1 MKNHACGTWRPA
13 PHSPLC
19 APELRAAERL
29 RASGRLALHSLYRS
43 IGLLAT
49 LVCATSLRGQLPTLT
64 RIDQIRQ
71 LTLGQAKRGYP
82 VRLRAVV
89 TYYSSQGFDFSTQE
103 STEASP
109 TPDMFIQ
116 DSTAGIWVNTPV
128 GGSPAQAGQLI
139 EIEGVSEAPD
149 FAPQIGKPHWKV
161 IGRAPMPVARR
172 TSFERMA
179 STMEDSQWVEIEG
192 TVRSAKETKGVL
204 SLSVAVS
211 GGQLRALIP
220 EFRQPVPTGLID
232 TEVRIRGAC
241 GALFNQ
247 KNQLIGVL
255 LYVPGLD
262 QVEVVKPAPAD
273 PFAAPVLPI
282 SSPQQ
287 FTPEGVSG
295 HRIHVRG
302 VVSFQQPGSLLY
314 ISDGAVGL
322 RVETRQATRVHAGDR
337 LDVLGFPHLSGSRPV
352 LEDATFRVISGGPPP
367 RPSPTTAKQLLE
379 GEYDSALISIQADLL
394 EKSLLPGNQILMLQD
409 DRLTFSASL
418 AASSADD
425 KLNSVL
431 AGSRL
436 RVTGVCVAQKDENGR
451 NQSFRILFDD
461 SYDLI
466 ILKQPSWW
474 TTRHASKVL
483 EWAALIFLAV
493 LVWVIVLRRKV
504 REQTETMRQRL
515 ERETALEEQHRDL
528 FENANDL
535 IQSVDPQGK
544 FLYVNRAWR
553 ETLGYRED
561 ELGALTLS
569 SVIHP
574 DCQPHCQSLFE
585 RVATGKPLEGVEVQ
599 FVTKGGEKVILE
611 GNANCRFVNGK
622 PVATRGIFRNITA
635 RKQAEESLHRERSLL
650 RMLIDSTP
658 DYVYV
663 KDTANRFLL
672 ANASL
677 AHRMGQAT
685 AEDLLGKTDL
695 DFYPK
700 ELATKF
706 ISDEQEIM
714 RSGRA
719 VVNREECVQD
729 AGGNT
734 IWHLTTEVPFRNAAG
749 EVVGLVGIGRNITER
764 KQAVEALEKE
774 QRFVKGVLNSVQAGI
789 VACDAEGV
797 LTLFNKAAREFHG
810 LPEQSIRADQWTEH
824 YDLYLPDGSTPM
836 KKEEIP
842 LFRALEGEPVNDVE
856 MMIIPKHGR
865 PRTLLA
871 NGQTIL
877 SPEGKKLGAVVAMHD
892 ITERKRVEAEV
903 RKAKEAAEAANRAKS
918 EFVANM
924 SHEIRT
930 PMNGILGMTEL
941 ALDTELTPEQ
951 RDYLGMVKTSADSL
965 LTVINDIL
973 DFSKIE
979 AGKLDLESIEFSLR
993 GSLEPSMKALALRA
1007 HQKGLELN
1015 WRVRS
1020 DVPDIV
1026 LGDPSRLRQ
1035 ILVNLV
1041 GNAIKFTEQG
1051 EVTVQVDR
1059 KPAAEG
1065 MVQLHFSVRDTGIG
1079 VAREKQ
1085 ASIFQPFTQAD
1096 GSTARR
1102 HGGTGLGLTISRRL
1116 VDMMGG
1122 KIWVESTPGF
1132 GSTFHFTT
1140 FLGVGKQ
1147 REQIIPAQSSSL
1159 AGVSVLVVDDN
1170 TTNRRILEEML
1181 RGWRMKP
1188 TLAENARMA
1197 LSSLEEAQEDGKFFS
1212 LVLTDVNMPEMDG
1225 FALVERIRQNPRMS
1239 AASIIMLTSAGQ
1251 RGDAARCRQLE
1262 VAAYLTKPVGQSELL
1277 DAILRVLGARA
1288 SETQPCALVTRHSLR
1303 EGRKGPRVLLAE
1315 DNAINQTLAV
1325 RLLEKR
1331 GCSVEIAG
1339 NGREAVAAFEK
1350 QSFDLVLMDVQMP
1363 EMDGFEATAAIRDRE
1378 RTTGTHTPIVAMT
1391 AHVMKGDREQCLAAG
1406 MDGYIP
1412 KPVRAQEL
1420 LEVLNRLTPRDAV
1433 PAPETASA

>member
-1 MKNHACGTWRPA
+1 MKIHRPGTW
-13 PHSPLC
+13 
-19 APELRAAERL
+19 
-29 RASGRLALHSLYRS
+29 RLALHPLCRPTW
-43 IGLLAT
+43 LLIT
-49 LVCATSLRGQLPTLT
+49 LVCATGLQAQAPAPETTDLPTLT
-64 RIDQIRQ
+64 QIDQVRR
-71 LTLGQAKRGYP
+71 LNLEQAKRGYP

-89 TYYSSQGFDFSTQE
+89 TYYASQGFDFLSQE
-103 STEASP
+103 TPPAP
-109 TPDMFIQ
+109 PAPDMFIQ
-116 DSTAGIWVNTPV
+116 DSTAGIWVNVPL
-128 GGSPAQAGQLI
+128 GASPAQAGQLI

-149 FAPQIGKPHWKV
+149 FAPQIGKPRWKV
-161 IGRAPMPVARR
+161 IGRAPMPLARR
-172 TSFERMA
+172 TTFERMA

-192 TVRSAKETKGVL
+192 VVRSAEENKGVL
-204 SLSVAVS
+204 GLSVAVN
-211 GGQLRALIP
+211 GGRLRALIP
-220 EFRQPVPTGLID
+220 EFRQPVPNGLID
-232 TEVRIRGAC
+232 AEVRIRGAC

-262 QVEVVKPAPAD
+262 QVEVTKPARAD
-273 PFAAPVLPI
+273 AFATPVQPI

-287 FTPEGVSG
+287 FTPEGVYG

-302 VVSFQQPGSLLY
+302 VVTLQQPGNLLY
-314 ISDGAVGL
+314 ISDGGVGL
-322 RVETRQATRVHAGDR
+322 RVETRQAARVRAGDR
-337 LDVLGFPHLSGSRPV
+337 LDVLGFPQLSGSRPV
-352 LEDATFRVISGGPPP
+352 LEDATFRLIVGGPPP
-367 RPSPTTAKQLLE
+367 TPTPTTAKQLLE
-379 GEYDSALISIQADLL
+379 GEYDSALVSIQADLL
-394 EKSLLPGNQILMLQD
+394 EKSLFPGNQILMLQD
-409 DRLTFSASL
+409 GRLTFSASMSN
-418 AASSADD
+418 ASVDD
-425 KLNSVL
+425 KLDSLL
-431 AGSRL
+431 AGSRVQL
-436 RVTGVCVAQKDENGR
+436 TGVCVAQKDENGT
-451 NQSFRILFDD
+451 NQSFRILFNG
-461 SYDLI
+461 SNDLT

-474 TTRHASKVL
+474 TARHASEVL
-483 EWAALIFLAV
+483 GWAGVILLAV
-493 LVWVIVLRRKV
+493 MVWVVILRRKV
-504 REQTETMRQRL
+504 GQQTETMRQRL
-515 ERETALEEQHRDL
+515 EREAALEEQHRDL

-535 IQSVDPQGK
+535 IQSVDLQGK
-544 FLYVNRAWR
+544 LLYANRAWR

-561 ELGALTLS
+561 ELGALSLS
-569 SVIHP
+569 NVIHP
-574 DCQPHCQSLFE
+574 DCQARCQDLFD
-585 RVATGKPLEGVEVQ
+585 RVVRGEAVEGIEVE

-611 GNANCRFVNGK
+611 GNANCRFVDGK
-622 PVATRGIFRNITA
+622 PVATRAIFRNVTA

-650 RMLIDSTP
+650 RTLIDNTP

-672 ANASL
+672 ANAAL
-677 AHRMGQAT
+677 ARRMGQAT

-695 DFYPK
+695 DFYPR

-714 RSGRA
+714 RSARA

-729 AGGNT
+729 AVGNT
-734 IWHLTTEVPFRNAAG
+734 IWHLTTEVPFCNAAG

-774 QRFVKGVLNSVQAGI
+774 QRFVKGLLDSVQAGI
-789 VACDAEGV
+789 VACDADGV
-797 LTLFNKAAREFHG
+797 LTLFNRAAREFHG
-810 LPEQSIRADQWTEH
+810 LPEQPIRPDQWAQY
-824 YDLYLPDGSTPM
+824 YDLYLPDGRTPM
-836 KKEEIP
+836 KKEDVP
-842 LFRALEGEPVNDVE
+842 LFRALQGQPVCDVE
-856 MMIIPKHGR
+856 MMIVPKNER

-871 NGQTIL
+871 NGQTIA

-941 ALDTELTPEQ
+941 ALDTELTAEQ

-979 AGKLDLESIEFSLR
+979 AGRLDLEAIEFSLR
-993 GSLEPSMKALALRA
+993 GSLEPAMKAMALRA

-1015 WRVRS
+1015 WRVHS
-1020 DVPDIV
+1020 DVPDVV
-1026 LGDPSRLRQ
+1026 LGDPGRLRQ
-1035 ILVNLV
+1035 VLVNLV
-1041 GNAIKFTEQG
+1041 GNAVKFTEQG

-1059 KPAAEG
+1059 ESESEG
-1065 MVQLHFSVRDTGIG
+1065 RAQLHFSVRDTGIG
-1079 VAREKQ
+1079 IPPEKQ
-1085 ASIFQPFTQAD
+1085 AAVFEPFTQAD

-1122 KIWVESTPGF
+1122 RIWVESTPGF

-1140 FLGVGKQ
+1140 CLGVGKQ

-1159 AGVSVLVVDDN
+1159 VGVSVLVVDDN

-1188 TLAENARMA
+1188 TLTENARMA
-1197 LSSLEEAQEDGKFFS
+1197 LSCLEEAQKHGTFFP
-1212 LVLTDVNMPEMDG
+1212 LILTDVNMPEMDG
-1225 FALVERIRQNPRMS
+1225 FALVEQIRQNPRM
-1239 AASIIMLTSAGQ
+1239 AATSIIMLTSAGQ

-1262 VAAYLTKPVGQSELL
+1262 VAAYLTKPVGQSELF
-1277 DAILRVLGARA
+1277 DAIVRVLGSRP
-1288 SETQPCALVTRHSLR
+1288 SETQQGALVTRHSIR

-1315 DNAINQTLAV
+1315 DNAVNQTLAV

-1331 GCSVEIAG
+1331 GCSVEVAG

-1350 QSFDLVLMDVQMP
+1350 QNFDLVLMDVQMP
-1363 EMDGFEATAAIRDRE
+1363 EMDGFEATAAIRERE

-1420 LEVLNRLTPRDAV
+1420 FEVLSSLTPADPV
-1433 PAPETASA
+1433 PVPETTPA

>member
-1 MKNHACGTWRPA
+1 MKICPRGTSRPA
-13 PHSPLC
+13 PQSRVRDR
-19 APELRAAERL
+19 AP
-29 RASGRLALHSLYRS
+29 GRLALHPVCRS
-43 IGLLAT
+43 ILLFAT
-49 LVCATSLRGQLPTLT
+49 LNWATVVGGQTPAPATTALPTLT
-64 RIDQIRQ
+64 QIDQVRR
-71 LTLGQAKRGYP
+71 LTPEQANRGYP
-82 VRLRAVV
+82 VRLDAVV
-89 TYYSSQGFDFSTQE
+89 TYYASQGFDFLTQE
-103 STEASP
+103 TPP
-109 TPDMFIQ
+109 TQTAPDMFIQ
-116 DSTAGIWVNTPV
+116 DSTAGIWVNVPV
-128 GGSPAQAGQLI
+128 GGSSAEAGQSI
-139 EIEGVSEAPD
+139 EIEGVTEALD
-149 FAPQIGKPHWKV
+149 FAPQIGKPRWKV
-161 IGRAPMPVARR
+161 IGRAPMPTARR

-192 TVRSAKETKGVL
+192 IVRSAERKKGVL
-204 SLSVAVS
+204 GLNVAVS
-211 GGQLRALIP
+211 GGQVRALIP
-220 EFRQPVPTGLID
+220 EPGQQVPDGLID

-262 QVEVVKPAPAD
+262 QVEIMKPASAD
-273 PFAAPVLPI
+273 PFAAPVQPI

-287 FTPEGVSG
+287 FTPEGMSG
-295 HRIHVRG
+295 HRIHVSG

-314 ISDGAVGL
+314 ISDGGVGL
-322 RVETRQATRVHAGDR
+322 RVETRQATRVRPGDR
-337 LDVLGFPHLSGSRPV
+337 LDVLGFPHLSGFRPV
-352 LEDATFRVISGGPPP
+352 LEDAIFRVITEGPPP
-367 RPSPTTAKQLLE
+367 KPTPTTAKQLLE
-379 GEYDSALISIQADLL
+379 GEYDSALVSIQANLL
-394 EKSLLPGNQILMLQD
+394 EKSLFPGNEILMLQD
-409 DRLTFSASL
+409 GRLTFSASM
-418 AASSADD
+418 AADGGDD
-425 KLNSVL
+425 KLDSL
-431 AGSRL
+431 PAGSRL
-436 RVTGVCVAQKDENGR
+436 QVTGVCVAQKDENGS
-451 NQSFRILFDD
+451 NQSFRILFDGSND
-461 SYDLI
+461 VN

-474 TTRHASKVL
+474 TARHASDVL
-483 EWAALIFLAV
+483 GWTGVILLAV
-493 LVWVIVLRRKV
+493 MVWVVVLRRKV
-504 REQTETMRQRL
+504 QQQTETMHQRL
-515 ERETALEEQHRDL
+515 EREAALEEQHRDL

-535 IQSVDPQGK
+535 IQSVDPQGR

-553 ETLGYRED
+553 ETLGYRDD
-561 ELGALTLS
+561 EVGALTLS
-569 SVIHP
+569 IVIHP
-574 DCQPHCQSLFE
+574 DCQARCQSLFD
-585 RVATGKPLEGVEVQ
+585 RVAAGEPLEGIEVE

-611 GNANCRFVNGK
+611 GNANCRFVDGK
-622 PVATRGIFRNITA
+622 SVATRAIFRNITA

-650 RMLIDSTP
+650 RTLIDNTP

-672 ANASL
+672 ANAAL
-677 AHRMGQAT
+677 AHRMGQTT
-685 AEDLLGKTDL
+685 AESLLGKTDL
-695 DFYPK
+695 DFYPR

-714 RSGRA
+714 QSGRA

-729 AGGNT
+729 AAGNT
-734 IWHLTTEVPFRNAAG
+734 IWHLTTEAPFRNAAG

-774 QRFVKGVLNSVQAGI
+774 QQFVKGLLDSVQAGI

-797 LTLFNKAAREFHG
+797 LTLFNRAAREFHG
-810 LPEQSIRADQWTEH
+810 LPEQPIRDDQWAQH
-824 YDLYLPDGSTPM
+824 YDLYLPDGRTPL
-836 KKEEIP
+836 KKEDVP
-842 LFRALEGEPVNDVE
+842 LFRALQGEPVYDVE
-856 MMIIPKHGR
+856 MMIIPKNGR

-892 ITERKRVEAEV
+892 ITERKRVEEEV
-903 RKAKEAAEAANRAKS
+903 RKAKEAAESANRAKS

-979 AGKLDLESIEFSLR
+979 AGRLDLESIEFSLR

-1015 WRVRS
+1015 WRVHS
-1020 DVPDIV
+1020 DVPDVV
-1026 LGDPSRLRQ
+1026 LGDPGRLRQ

-1041 GNAIKFTEQG
+1041 GNAVKFTEQG

-1059 KPAAEG
+1059 DSEAEG
-1065 MVQLHFSVRDTGIG
+1065 RAQLHFSVRDTGIG
-1079 VAREKQ
+1079 VPPEKQ
-1085 ASIFQPFTQAD
+1085 AAIFEPFTQAD

-1122 KIWVESTPGF
+1122 HIWVESTPAL

-1140 FLGVGKQ
+1140 CLGVGKQ
-1147 REQIIPAQSSSL
+1147 REQIIPAHSASL
-1159 AGVSVLVVDDN
+1159 VGVPVLVVDDN
-1170 TTNRRILEEML
+1170 NTNRRILEEML

-1197 LSSLEEAQEDGKFFS
+1197 LSCLEEAQEHGRFFS

-1225 FALVERIRQNPRMS
+1225 FALVEQIRENPRMA

-1262 VAAYLTKPVGQSELL
+1262 VAAYLTKPVGQSELF
-1277 DAILRVLGARA
+1277 DAILRVLGSRA
-1288 SETQPCALVTRHSLR
+1288 SETQQSALVTRHSLR
-1303 EGRKGPRVLLAE
+1303 EGRTGPRVLLAE
-1315 DNAINQTLAV
+1315 DNAVNQTLAV

-1331 GCSVEIAG
+1331 GCSVEVAG

-1363 EMDGFEATAAIRDRE
+1363 EMDGFEATAAIRERE

-1412 KPVRAQEL
+1412 KPVRPQEL
-1420 LEVLNRLTPRDAV
+1420 FDVLNKLTLPEAV
-1433 PAPETASA
+1433 PVPETTSV

>member
-1 MKNHACGTWRPA
+1 MNIDLLGAWRIA
-13 PHSPLC
+13 LQ
-19 APELRAAERL
+19 
-29 RASGRLALHSLYRS
+29 ASCRS
-43 IGLLAT
+43 ISLFAILVGAT
-49 LVCATSLRGQLPTLT
+49 GLRGQPRMPETTSLQTLT
-64 RIDQIRQ
+64 QIDQVRG
-71 LTLGQAKRGYP
+71 LTLEQAKRGYP

-89 TYYSSQGFDFSTQE
+89 TYYASQGFDFLTQE
-103 STEASP
+103 TSSAQP
-109 TPDMFIQ
+109 APDMFIQ
-116 DSTAGIWVNTPV
+116 DSTAGIWVNVPV
-128 GGSPAQAGQLI
+128 GASPAQAGQLI
-139 EIEGVSEAPD
+139 ELEGVSEAPD

-179 STMEDSQWVEIEG
+179 STMEDAQWVEIEG
-192 TVRSAKETKGVL
+192 TIRSAEEKRGVL
-204 SLSVAVS
+204 GLNVAAN
-211 GGQLRALIP
+211 GGRFRALIP
-220 EFRQPVPTGLID
+220 EFNQPVPDGLID
-232 TEVRIRGAC
+232 AEVRIHGAC

-255 LYVPGLD
+255 LYVPTLD
-262 QVEVVKPAPAD
+262 QVEVMKPSPAD
-273 PFAAPVLPI
+273 PFAAPVQLI
-282 SSPQQ
+282 SSLQQ

-302 VVSFQQPGSLLY
+302 AVSFQQPGSLLY
-314 ISDGAVGL
+314 ISDGGVGL
-322 RVETRQATRVHAGDR
+322 RVETRQGTLVRAGDR
-337 LDVLGFPHLSGSRPV
+337 LDVLGFPHVSGSRPV
-352 LEDATFRVISGGPPP
+352 LEDATFRVISEGPPP
-367 RPSPTTAKQLLE
+367 NPTPVTAKQLLE
-379 GEYDSALISIQADLL
+379 GEYDSALVSIQANLL
-394 EKSLLPGNQILMLQD
+394 EKSFFPGNRILMLQD
-409 DRLTFSASL
+409 GRLTFSASM
-418 AASSADD
+418 ATAGADD
-425 KLNSVL
+425 KLDSLL

-436 RVTGVCVAQKDENGR
+436 LVNGVCVAQKDENGT
-451 NQSFRILFDD
+451 NQSFRILFDR
-461 SYDLI
+461 SNDLT

-474 TTRHASKVL
+474 TARHASEVL
-483 EWAALIFLAV
+483 GWAGVILLAAM
-493 LVWVIVLRRKV
+493 VWVVVLRRKV
-504 REQTETMRQRL
+504 RQQTETMRQRL
-515 ERETALEEQHRDL
+515 VREAALEEQHRDL

-535 IQSVDPQGK
+535 IQSVDPQGR

-561 ELGALTLS
+561 ELGALSVS

-574 DCQPHCQSLFE
+574 DCQARWQSLFD
-585 RVATGKPLEGVEVQ
+585 RVATGEPLEGVEVE
-599 FVTKGGEKVILE
+599 FVTKGGEKVIVE
-611 GNANCRFVNGK
+611 GSANCRFVDGK
-622 PVATRGIFRNITA
+622 PVATRGIFRNVTA

-650 RMLIDSTP
+650 RTLIDNTP
-658 DYVYV
+658 DYIYV

-672 ANASL
+672 ANAAL
-677 AHRMGQAT
+677 AHRMGQTT

-695 DFYPK
+695 DFYPR
-700 ELATKF
+700 ELASKF
-706 ISDEQEIM
+706 ISDEQDIM

-729 AGGNT
+729 AAGNT
-734 IWHLTTEVPFRNAAG
+734 IWHLTTEVPFCNAAG

-764 KQAVEALEKE
+764 KQAEEALEKE
-774 QRFVKGVLNSVQAGI
+774 QRFVNGLLDSVQAGI
-789 VACDAEGV
+789 VACDADGV
-797 LTLFNKAAREFHG
+797 LTLFNRAAREFHG
-810 LPEQSIRADQWTEH
+810 LPEQPIRADQWAQY
-824 YDLYLPDGSTPM
+824 YDLYLPDGRTPM
-836 KKEEIP
+836 RKEDIP
-842 LFRALEGEPVNDVE
+842 LFRALQGEPVDDVE
-856 MMIIPKHGR
+856 MMIIPKNGR
-865 PRTLLA
+865 SRTLLA

-903 RKAKEAAEAANRAKS
+903 RKAKEAAESANRAKS

-993 GSLEPSMKALALRA
+993 GSLEPAMKAMALRA
-1007 HQKGLELN
+1007 HQKCLELN
-1015 WRVRS
+1015 WRVHS
-1020 DVPDIV
+1020 DVPDFV
-1026 LGDPSRLRQ
+1026 LGDPGRLRQ

-1041 GNAIKFTEQG
+1041 GNAVKFTEQG

-1059 KPAAEG
+1059 ESEAEG
-1065 MVQLHFSVRDTGIG
+1065 RAQLHFSVRDTGIG
-1079 VAREKQ
+1079 IPPEKQ
-1085 ASIFQPFTQAD
+1085 AAVFEPFTQAD

-1122 KIWVESTPGF
+1122 RIWVESTRGF
-1132 GSTFHFTT
+1132 GSTFHFTIC
-1140 FLGVGKQ
+1140 LGVGKQ
-1147 REQIIPAQSSSL
+1147 REQLIPAQISSL
-1159 AGVSVLVVDDN
+1159 VGVPVLVVDDN

-1197 LSSLEEAQEDGKFFS
+1197 LSCLVEGQEHGNFFS

-1225 FALVERIRQNPRMS
+1225 FALVEQIRQNTRMA

-1251 RGDAARCRQLE
+1251 RGDAARCRQLG
-1262 VAAYLTKPVGQSELL
+1262 VAAYLTKPVGQSELF
-1277 DAILRVLGARA
+1277 DAIVRVLGSRA
-1288 SETQPCALVTRHSLR
+1288 SETQQGALVTRHSLR
-1303 EGRKGPRVLLAE
+1303 EGRNGPRVLLAE
-1315 DNAINQTLAV
+1315 DNAVNQTLAV

-1331 GCSVEIAG
+1331 GCSVEVAG
-1339 NGREAVAAFEK
+1339 NGRDAVAAFER

-1363 EMDGFEATAAIRDRE
+1363 EMDGFEATAVIRE
-1378 RTTGTHTPIVAMT
+1378 RERATGTHTPIVAMT

-1420 LEVLNRLTPRDAV
+1420 FEVLNSLTPADAV
-1433 PAPETASA
+1433 PVPETTSA